1 MNKKLRTEFN
11 SRQYMI
17 NKDFELYYY
26 SDTDIKNVQIHSHNY
41 YELYFFIKGNV
52 LIDISGNTL
61 PLKSGDVVIIPP
73 KTKHRLTVQ
82 SQTMPYQRF
91 ILWISEEFYSQLL
104 TISPDFGYLFH
115 IPEHTQNY
123 IYHFDIISFNTIQV
137 KIIELLEEM
146 QAFRFGNDTLIS
158 SCINS
163 LIMTI
168 SRMIYESE
176 NQVITKENPSLYQNI
191 LKYIETHINEDIS
204 LDSIANNFYV
214 SKYHIAHT
222 FKNQMGLSIHQYAL
236 KKRLSL
242 CKAAIASGSNISTAF
257 LECGFRDY
265 SNFYRAF
272 KKEFGIS
279 PKEFKSSLLE
289 IMDKQL

>member
-17 NKDFELYYY
+17 NKNFELYYY

-91 ILWISEEFYSQLL
+91 ILWISEEFYNQLL

-115 IPEHTQNY
+115 RPEHTQNY
-123 IYHFDIISFNTIQV
+123 IYHFDVISFNTIQV

-146 QAFRFGNDTLIS
+146 HSFRFGNDALIS

-176 NQVITKENPSLYQNI
+176 NQVITKENLSLYQNI
-191 LKYIETHINEDIS
+191 LKYIETHIKEDIS
-204 LDSIANNFYV
+204 LDSIANSFYV

-265 SNFYRAF
+265 SSFYRAF

>member
-61 PLKSGDVVIIPP
+61 LLKSGDVVIIPP

-91 ILWISEEFYSQLL
+91 ILWISEEFYNQLL

-115 IPEHTQNY
+115 KPEHTQNY

-146 QAFRFGNDTLIS
+146 QAFRFGNDALIS

>member
-73 KTKHRLTVQ
+73 KKKHRLTVQ

-91 ILWISEEFYSQLL
+91 ILWISEEFYNQLL

-115 IPEHTQNY
+115 KPEHTQNY
-123 IYHFDIISFNTIQV
+123 IYHFDVISFNTIQV

-146 QAFRFGNDTLIS
+146 HSFRFGNDALIS

-176 NQVITKENPSLYQNI
+176 NQVITRENPSLYQNI
-191 LKYIETHINEDIS
+191 LKYIETHIKEDIS
-204 LDSIANNFYV
+204 LDSIANSFYV

-265 SNFYRAF
+265 SSFYRAF

-279 PKEFKSSLLE
+279 PKEYKSSLLE

>member
-17 NKDFELYYY
+17 NKNFELYYY

-146 QAFRFGNDTLIS
+146 QAFRFGNDALIS

-204 LDSIANNFYV
+204 LDSIANSFYV

-265 SNFYRAF
+265 SSFYRAF

>member
-17 NKDFELYYY
+17 NKNFELYYY

-91 ILWISEEFYSQLL
+91 ILWISEEFYNQLL

-115 IPEHTQNY
+115 KPEHTQNY
-123 IYHFDIISFNTIQV
+123 IYHFDVISFNTIQM

-146 QAFRFGNDTLIS
+146 HSFRFGNDALIS

-191 LKYIETHINEDIS
+191 LKYIETHIKEDIS
-204 LDSIANNFYV
+204 LDSIANSFYV

-242 CKAAIASGSNISTAF
+242 CKAAIASGSNISTSF

-265 SNFYRAF
+265 SSFYRAF

>member
-17 NKDFELYYY
+17 NKNFELYYY

-52 LIDISGNTL
+52 LIDISENTL

-91 ILWISEEFYSQLL
+91 ILWISEEFYNQLL

-146 QAFRFGNDTLIS
+146 HAFRFGNDALIS

-204 LDSIANNFYV
+204 LDSIANSFYV

-242 CKAAIASGSNISTAF
+242 CKAAIASGSNISTVF

>member
-115 IPEHTQNY
+115 RPEHTQNY

-146 QAFRFGNDTLIS
+146 HAFRFGNDALIS

-214 SKYHIAHT
+214 SKYHIT
-222 FKNQMGLSIHQYAL
+222 SIRSKKAL
-236 KKRLSL
+236 
-242 CKAAIASGSNISTAF
+242 IA
-257 LECGFRDY
+257 L
-265 SNFYRAF
+265 
-272 KKEFGIS
+272 
-279 PKEFKSSLLE
+279 
-289 IMDKQL
+289 

>member
-61 PLKSGDVVIIPP
+61 SLKSGDVVIIPP

-123 IYHFDIISFNTIQV
+123 IYHFDIISFNNIQV

-146 QAFRFGNDTLIS
+146 HAFRFGNDALIS

-204 LDSIANNFYV
+204 LDSIANSFYV

>member
-17 NKDFELYYY
+17 NKNFELYYY

-91 ILWISEEFYSQLL
+91 ILWISEEFYNQLL

-115 IPEHTQNY
+115 RPEHTQNY

-146 QAFRFGNDTLIS
+146 HAFRFGNDALIS

-176 NQVITKENPSLYQNI
+176 NQVITKEKPSLYQNI

-204 LDSIANNFYV
+204 LDSIANSFYV

-265 SNFYRAF
+265 SSFYRAF

>member
-17 NKDFELYYY
+17 NKNFELYYY

-91 ILWISEEFYSQLL
+91 ILWISEEFYNQLL

-115 IPEHTQNY
+115 KPEHTQNY

-146 QAFRFGNDTLIS
+146 HSFRFGNDALIS

-204 LDSIANNFYV
+204 LDSIANSFYV
-214 SKYHIAHT
+214 SKYHIANT

-265 SNFYRAF
+265 SSFYRAF

>member
-17 NKDFELYYY
+17 NKNFELYYY

-91 ILWISEEFYSQLL
+91 ILWISEEFYNQLL
-104 TISPDFGYLFH
+104 TISPDFDYLFH
-115 IPEHTQNY
+115 KPEHTQNY

-146 QAFRFGNDTLIS
+146 HAFRFGNDALIS

-204 LDSIANNFYV
+204 LDSIANSFYV

-265 SNFYRAF
+265 SSFYRAF

>member
-17 NKDFELYYY
+17 NKNFELYYY

-91 ILWISEEFYSQLL
+91 ILWISEEFYNQLL

-115 IPEHTQNY
+115 RPEHTQNY

-146 QAFRFGNDTLIS
+146 HSFRFGNDALIS

-176 NQVITKENPSLYQNI
+176 NQVITKEKPSLYQNI

-204 LDSIANNFYV
+204 LDSIANSFYV

-265 SNFYRAF
+265 SSFYRAF

>member
-73 KTKHRLTVQ
+73 KTKHRLAVQ

-146 QAFRFGNDTLIS
+146 HAFRFGNDALIS

-204 LDSIANNFYV
+204 LDSIANSFYV

-242 CKAAIASGSNISTAF
+242 CKAAIASGSNISTVF

>member
-61 PLKSGDVVIIPP
+61 SLKSGDVVIIPP

-146 QAFRFGNDTLIS
+146 QAFRFGNDALIS

-168 SRMIYESE
+168 SRIIYESE

-204 LDSIANNFYV
+204 LDSIANSFYV

-242 CKAAIASGSNISTAF
+242 CKAAIASGSNISTVF

-289 IMDKQL
+289 IIDKQL